1 MKYRIDDWVIYK
13 PFPNEQSDILSN
25 IEKRAL
31 VLYVFPKDHFYDY
44 EIIIDGEGKIKKV
57 REHHLFPDIS
67 PTY

>member
-13 PFPNEQSDILSN
+13 PFPDDQSEILSS

-31 VLYVFPKDHFYDY
+31 VLYVFPKEDFYDY

-57 REHHLFPDIS
+57 REHYLFPDS
-67 PTY
+67 NSTY